1 MTRRSESLQ
10 RNLFEEDEPRVELAA
25 AQKID
30 LAALMEVLLREI
42 ATALA
47 NGGKRPWPKSRLS
60 IFHEVRASTSASQ
73 PPIS

>member
-1 MTRRSESLQ
+1 MPRRSESLQ

-47 NGGKRPWPKSRLS
+47 NGESG
-60 IFHEVRASTSASQ
+60 HGQ
-73 PPIS
+73 NHD